1 MKINPNGFRE
11 YDARWIFEKDID
23 IEGITNLGKGL
34 GTQIIGH
41 TKKINPRVTVG
52 HDYRSYSEKIK
63 KALTE
68 GLMSTGCNV
77 EDIGLS
83 LSPMVYF
90 AQFNLNSD
98 AIAMVTASHNENGW
112 TGVKMGIQKGLTH
125 APEEMANLK
134 DITLNKKFL
143 NGDGSFKKIDDFN
156 TKKIIQS
163 FDIIIDGTD
172 NFSSKFLI
180 NKFSKILKKV
190 LISGAIGKFDGH
202 IFGFNFSKKT
212 KPCLESFYQGTP
224 DDDLATCEEDGV
236 IGTVAGIVGNIQANE
251 AIKYILDVGKCLN
264 GKVLIINLLNLE
276 FRICDLI

>member
-1 MKINPNGFRE
+1 MSLTNNE
-11 YDARWIFEKDID
+11 
-23 IEGITNLGKGL
+23 IERYSR
-34 GTQIIGH
+34 QII
-41 TKKINPRVTVG
+41 
-52 HDYRSYSEKIK
+52 
-63 KALTE
+63 
-68 GLMSTGCNV
+68 
-77 EDIGLS
+77 
-83 LSPMVYF
+83 
-90 AQFNLNSD
+90 
-98 AIAMVTASHNENGW
+98 
-112 TGVKMGIQKGLTH
+112 
-125 APEEMANLK
+125 LK
-134 DITLNKKFL
+134 DIGINGQKKLKKSKVLIVGLGGLGCPVAEYLSRAGVGTIGLIDHDKVNLSNIHRQSIFTTSDIKKYKVDAVKQRL
-143 NGDGSFKKIDDFN
+143 KKVNPHIKIKSFKKKIDGFN

-202 IFGFNFSKKT
+202 IFGLNFSKKT